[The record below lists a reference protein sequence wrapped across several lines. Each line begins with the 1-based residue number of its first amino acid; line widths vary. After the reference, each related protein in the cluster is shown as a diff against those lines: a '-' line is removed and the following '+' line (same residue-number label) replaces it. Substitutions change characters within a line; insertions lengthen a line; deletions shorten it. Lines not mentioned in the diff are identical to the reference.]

1 MRADIRGIGLA
12 NRCSHCASPTDM
24 FNDLRLCEELFHTA
38 CGNAY
43 ADFITDCHR
52 ETWPVRSKRFRNV
65 IAALLLPSNRGRAGR
80 GGAQLGAGFTRQEVL
95 VVKTSTDTR

>member
-52 ETWPVRSKRFRNV
+52 ETWPIRSKRFQKLV
-65 IAALLLPSNRGRAGR
+65 AALLLPSNRAAP
-80 GGAQLGAGFTRQEVL
+80 GAAVL
-95 VVKTSTDTR
+95 SPDLVHVSGSFDSARVCQI